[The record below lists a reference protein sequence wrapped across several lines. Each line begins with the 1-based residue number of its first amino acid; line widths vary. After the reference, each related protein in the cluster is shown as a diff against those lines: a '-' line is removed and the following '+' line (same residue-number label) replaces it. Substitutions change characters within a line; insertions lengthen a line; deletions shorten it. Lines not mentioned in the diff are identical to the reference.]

1 MKGIYSKK
9 AIINLVEPL
18 KAISSVYSSTVPV
31 VYENDAE
38 AIFIGSI
45 DENKSIFTFY
55 NLKAKEIIQ
64 NYENPIK
71 DIGIYDVKQFIHILH
86 KYCNNIY
93 VDDVNIE
100 PIDNKLVIT
109 CGNETIEYY
118 LTELT
123 MIEQYRSKVKRL
135 KTELLT
141 KACQFELAGS
151 NLKKFSMNLGLFNGD
166 DEEVN
171 LSSNTKTNSIAV
183 KIYSS
188 MSANQNKI
196 SMDFTDIGE
205 IKASFNVRFL
215 KKVFEG
221 LLGCNDKFNITVY
234 TGDKTVLEVSY
245 EKEFY
250 DMKFYLIPLAK

>member
-1 MKGIYSKK
+1 M
-9 AIINLVEPL
+9 NLVEPL
-18 KAISSVYSSTVPV
+18 KAISSVYSSTVPI
-31 VYENDAE
+31 VYENDSE

-71 DIGIYDVKQFIHILH
+71 DIGINDVKQFIHILH
-86 KYCNNIY
+86 KYCNAIY
-93 VDDVNIE
+93 TDDVTIE

-109 CGNETIEYY
+109 CGNETVEYY

-141 KACQFELAGS
+141 KSCEFELSGS
-151 NLKKFSMNLGLFNGD
+151 NLKKLIMNLGLFDGNE
-166 DEEVN
+166 EEVN
-171 LSSNTKTNSIAV
+171 LSSNLKTNNIAV

-196 SMDFTDIGE
+196 SMNISDIGE
-205 IKASFNVRFL
+205 IKEAFNMKFM
-215 KKVFEG
+215 KSVFEG
-221 LLGCNDKFNITVY
+221 LLGCNDKFNMVVY
-234 TGDKTVLEVSY
+234 TGDKTILEVSY

-250 DMKFYLIPLAK
+250 NMKFYLIPLAK

>member
-1 MKGIYSKK
+1 MKGIYTKK
-9 AIINLVEPL
+9 AIMNLVEPL
-18 KAISSVYSSTVPV
+18 KAISSVYSSTVPI
-31 VYENDAE
+31 VYENDSE
-38 AIFIGSI
+38 TIFIGSI

-71 DIGIYDVKQFIHILH
+71 DIGINDVKQFIHILH

-93 VDDVNIE
+93 TDDVTIE
-100 PIDNKLVIT
+100 PIDNRLVIT
-109 CGNETIEYY
+109 CGNETVEYY

-141 KACQFELAGS
+141 KACEFELSGS
-151 NLKKFSMNLGLFNGD
+151 NLKKFIMNLGLFDGD

-171 LSSNTKTNSIAV
+171 LSSNMKTNNITV
-183 KIYSS
+183 KIHSS
-188 MSANQNKI
+188 MSANQNKV
-196 SMDFTDIGE
+196 SMNITDIGE
-205 IKASFNVRFL
+205 IKAAFNVKFM

-221 LLGCNDKFNITVY
+221 LLGCNDKFNVIVY
-234 TGDKTVLEVSY
+234 TGDKTILEVSY

-250 DMKFYLIPLAK
+250 NMKFYLIPLEK